1 MFKKF
6 FLTIFFV
13 LITINAYSLEK
24 IIIVDVDYLLNKS
37 KAGTN
42 IQEQLK
48 KKNDNRIKKL
58 KSKDKEFKDKESKL
72 IAQKNILSEKDFKN
86 KVDALKKEIIN
97 FNSNNKKELD
107 LTQKKRNEAVSKLL
121 VEINKLL
128 IDYSKKNEISMILD
142 KKNVIISKNENDITE
157 EILGLLN
164 NKVSKI
170 KVD

>member
-6 FLTIFFV
+6 FLIIFFV

-72 IAQKNILSEKDFKN
+72 IAQKNILSKEDFKN
-86 KVDALKKEIIN
+86 KADALKKEIIN

>member
-1 MFKKF
+1 MLKKL
-6 FLTIFFV
+6 FLTTFFV
-13 LITINAYSLEK
+13 LITFNVYSLEK

-37 KAGTN
+37 KAGIN

-48 KKNDNRIKKL
+48 KKSDNRIKKF

-72 IAQKNILSEKDFKN
+72 IAQKNILSKEDFKN
-86 KVDALKKEIIN
+86 KADALKKEIFK
-97 FNSNNKKELD
+97 FNSNNKKELN
-107 LTQKKRNEAVSKLL
+107 LTQKKRNEAISKLL

-142 KKNVIISKNENDITE
+142 KKNVIISKNDNDITE
-157 EILGLLN
+157 EILDLLN
-164 NKVSKI
+164 NKISKI

>member
-72 IAQKNILSEKDFKN
+72 IAQKNILSKEDFKN
-86 KVDALKKEIIN
+86 KADALKKEIIN

>member
-1 MFKKF
+1 M
-6 FLTIFFV
+6 
-13 LITINAYSLEK
+13 
-24 IIIVDVDYLLNKS
+24 
-37 KAGTN
+37 
-42 IQEQLK
+42 
-48 KKNDNRIKKL
+48 KL
-58 KSKDKEFKDKESKL
+58 
-72 IAQKNILSEKDFKN
+72 
-86 KVDALKKEIIN
+86 
-97 FNSNNKKELD
+97 
-107 LTQKKRNEAVSKLL
+107 KKRNEAVSKLL

>member
-6 FLTIFFV
+6 FLSIFFV

-72 IAQKNILSEKDFKN
+72 IAQKNILSKEDFKN
-86 KVDALKKEIIN
+86 KADALKKEIIN

-164 NKVSKI
+164 NKVSK
-170 KVD
+170 

>member
-6 FLTIFFV
+6 FLSIFFV

-72 IAQKNILSEKDFKN
+72 IAQKNILSKEDFKN
-86 KVDALKKEIIN
+86 KADALKKEIIN

>member
-1 MFKKF
+1 M
-6 FLTIFFV
+6 
-13 LITINAYSLEK
+13 
-24 IIIVDVDYLLNKS
+24 
-37 KAGTN
+37 
-42 IQEQLK
+42 
-48 KKNDNRIKKL
+48 
-58 KSKDKEFKDKESKL
+58 
-72 IAQKNILSEKDFKN
+72 
-86 KVDALKKEIIN
+86 
-97 FNSNNKKELD
+97 
-107 LTQKKRNEAVSKLL
+107 TQKKRNEAVSKLL